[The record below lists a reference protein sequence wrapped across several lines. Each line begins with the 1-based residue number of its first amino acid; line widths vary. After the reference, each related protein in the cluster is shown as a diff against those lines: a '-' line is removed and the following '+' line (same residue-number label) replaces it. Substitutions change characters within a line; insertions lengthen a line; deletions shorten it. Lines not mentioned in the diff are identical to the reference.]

1 MQRTA
6 LGVIAFSLL
15 AFGAAGAWFASEGPL
30 QTTSS
35 ICLRAGILLTVIWIA
50 LPDLR
55 KLPVWLMVSLLAG
68 VVATWYLMGR
78 YKAVIPFAL
87 GAIAM
92 LALLRPRSRMSSG
105 RRRK

>member
-6 LGVIAFSLL
+6 LGIIAFSLL
-15 AFGAAGAWFASEGPL
+15 AVGAAGAWFAPEGTW
-30 QTTSS
+30 QATAGV
-35 ICLRAGILLTVIWIA
+35 CFRAGILLTVIWIA

-68 VVATWYLMGR
+68 VVVTWYLMGR

-87 GAIAM
+87 GAIVM